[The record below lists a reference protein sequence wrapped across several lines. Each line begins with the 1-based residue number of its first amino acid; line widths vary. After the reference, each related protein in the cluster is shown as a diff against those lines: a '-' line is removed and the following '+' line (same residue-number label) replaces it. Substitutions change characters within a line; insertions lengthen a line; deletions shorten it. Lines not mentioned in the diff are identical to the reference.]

1 MLVNFCRTNSL
12 SSTRQR
18 EEAWRNQTF
27 GARLGLHLPFGQ
39 GPANDYA
46 TRPKEE
52 RDGKQRASTRSFLE
66 FLAAM

>member
-1 MLVNFCRTNSL
+1 VAKPDLRRS
-12 SSTRQR
+12 
-18 EEAWRNQTF
+18 AW
-27 GARLGLHLPFGQ
+27 AYLPFGQ